1 MTSEYNIKSALRES
15 PAGGHGGDIYR
26 NSVDCDFS
34 INLNPLGMPDAV
46 REALKKSMERWE
58 RYPDPLCQQLTEAI
72 AQKYQ
77 IRAETILCGRGGG
90 SDFSGSI
97 GRAAEKGPGAF
108 PVLF

>member
-1 MTSEYNIKSALRES
+1 MPAVSGQEDAWLNGYRILPQKINMLEEIMTSEYNIKSALRES

-77 IRAETILCGRGGG
+77 I
-90 SDFSGSI
+90 
-97 GRAAEKGPGAF
+97 
-108 PVLF
+108 